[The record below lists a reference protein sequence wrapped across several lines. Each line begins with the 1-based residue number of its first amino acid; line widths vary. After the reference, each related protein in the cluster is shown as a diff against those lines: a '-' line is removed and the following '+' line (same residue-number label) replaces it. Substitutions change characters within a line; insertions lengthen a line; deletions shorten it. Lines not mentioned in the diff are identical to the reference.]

1 MDRVNRLVSLLLLY
15 IAGAALLMMVFIVVG
30 NIVMRQISAS
40 FGGTTEVVG
49 WLTAIVVALSLAYSQ
64 RVKAHVEL
72 DLLVAHFPLR
82 IQAILTVVVAL
93 TSFLFF
99 TVVAWK
105 LWEYGVNAMQRGS
118 LSQTL
123 RVAIYPFVYLVA
135 LGFSAFCL
143 VLFADFIS
151 SFKKVITQ

>member
-1 MDRVNRLVSLLLLY
+1 MQLINRWVSLALLY
-15 IAGAALLMMVFIVVG
+15 LAGAALLAMVFLVVG
-30 NIVMRQISAS
+30 NIIMRQVSSS

-49 WLTAIVVALSLAYSQ
+49 WLTAVVVALSLAYSQ

-72 DLLVAHFPLR
+72 DLLVAHLPLR
-82 IQAILTVVVAL
+82 LQAVMSLLVAL
-93 TSFLFF
+93 GSCLFF
-99 TVVAWK
+99 TMVAWK
-105 LWEYGVNAMQRGS
+105 LWEYGLNAMQRGT

-143 VLFADFIS
+143 VLLGDFFDS
-151 SFKKVITQ
+151 LGKVVAQ

>member
-1 MDRVNRLVSLLLLY
+1 MSKLNRWVSLLLLY

-30 NIVMRQISAS
+30 NIVMRQVSAS

-49 WLTAIVVALSLAYSQ
+49 WLTAIVVALSLGYSQ
-64 RVKAHVEL
+64 QVKAHVEL

-82 IQAILTVVVAL
+82 VQATLTLMVAL
-93 TSFLFF
+93 VSFLFF

-143 VLFADFIS
+143 VLFADVIS